1 MRHLAGGVSVI
12 TAGRGKDIT
21 GMTVTSVSS
30 LSVDPPSLVV
40 SINRASSSWP
50 LLKRHGFFGVN
61 ILTADQL
68 EVAERFTGKGG
79 LKGAERFAGA
89 AWTTRGS
96 GVPLLV
102 GALAAIDCE
111 AEDIIER
118 HSHAIVIGRV
128 LDLRLSSR
136 TAALAYWQGQYVA
149 IDQNEDAL
157 RLAEVSVPAPRERIE
172 LHTSLGRAPERWRF
186 SSQPKSFPS
195 PALREPGKQRGTQ
208 LFQIALAVA
217 EFRLATTALSPLDE
231 DAIRG
236 HVAGS
241 FYWPIGA
248 LAIGYLA
255 LYAYAGLHRTRF
267 AAGRSDS
274 HFPQDRTAPELF
286 CGIAR
291 DGEERPDRCNVRMVR
306 AATYPRPF
314 IPGWL
319 NSRPRSCTFRN
330 RNLEIPGC
338 DRFADDPGMTA
349 G

>member
-1 MRHLAGGVSVI
+1 MNTAIRNIKVDHEVASDDFRGAMRHLAGGVSVI

-89 AWTTRGS
+89 SWTTAAS

-111 AEDIIER
+111 AEDIVER
-118 HSHAIVIGRV
+118 HSHAVVIGRV

-157 RLAEVSVPAPRERIE
+157 RLAEVSVPAPR
-172 LHTSLGRAPERWRF
+172 
-186 SSQPKSFPS
+186 
-195 PALREPGKQRGTQ
+195 
-208 LFQIALAVA
+208 
-217 EFRLATTALSPLDE
+217 
-231 DAIRG
+231 
-236 HVAGS
+236 
-241 FYWPIGA
+241 
-248 LAIGYLA
+248 
-255 LYAYAGLHRTRF
+255 
-267 AAGRSDS
+267 
-274 HFPQDRTAPELF
+274 DRRKF
-286 CGIAR
+286 
-291 DGEERPDRCNVRMVR
+291 
-306 AATYPRPF
+306 
-314 IPGWL
+314 
-319 NSRPRSCTFRN
+319 
-330 RNLEIPGC
+330 
-338 DRFADDPGMTA
+338 
-349 G
+349 